1 MVRLLYVMLISGMCA
16 ACVSTPSGVTGRYN
30 RVSHVY
36 SNPAAGFR
44 LVLPP
49 PWTIRTAPQT
59 FTVPTQLRPDQE
71 QVLEAYHPI
80 AKLGLVIVAQQGPL
94 LEIADLVQQ
103 MQATAEERL
112 STALQRPDAT
122 AFQQLSLRKIV
133 LNGRE
138 LAEWVYMVTDRTGEP
153 PTDITVSYYIVK
165 VREQYVYFTF
175 SIPAAQYPETRSSIE
190 STLATFET
198 L

>member
-1 MVRLLYVMLISGMCA
+1 L
-16 ACVSTPSGVTGRYN
+16 TGYYN
-30 RVSHVY
+30 RASYVY
-36 SNPAAGFR
+36 ANPVAGFR

-49 PWTIRTAPQT
+49 PWTLRTDPQT

-71 QVLEAYHPI
+71 QVLEAYHP
-80 AKLGLVIVAQQGPL
+80 ASRLGLIVVVQQGPV
-94 LEIADLVQQ
+94 LEIADLVEQ
-103 MQATAEERL
+103 MQATAEEQLTMHLR
-112 STALQRPDAT
+112 RPDAT
-122 AFQQLSLRKIV
+122 AFHQLSIRKIV

-138 LAEWVYMVTDRTGEP
+138 IAEWIYTVTDATGTQP
-153 PTDITVSYYIVK
+153 VDMTVSYYIAK

-190 STLATFET
+190 STLATFVP